1 VFAFLLTLNFNFM
14 PFPPYIPSAL
24 DNAPAFVIRGIK
36 DFPNQPINGVIY
48 LNANTNYTFVGFV
61 DLQGLRLVCKGVCGI
76 IGLTSET
83 SFIASSGLGAGVP
96 LITSTT
102 GGDLTMRNITII
114 NITSGVVFN
123 VSGGGAAQ
131 LNFTALNLFSCNI
144 GTLNNTGNILFTS
157 CALINSYGIIYDT
170 AVGTIAFSQTN
181 MSVPVGKTLMTLAA
195 ALVVSRR
202 FRIKDCP
209 IAVPVGAIG
218 INFVSGVT
226 IPTDM
231 IILNDVGF
239 SGGSADYVVGVLAND
254 LRSRWLENR
263 GVDNSANSGY
273 YSMNDNATATTVSAA
288 NTFYKLAGTT
298 TAGTLQRFAH
308 SNNRLTYTGVLV
320 RSFAISATSC
330 VSASNNNLIQ
340 MQIRR
345 YNSANVLQDVS
356 ASTRST
362 INSNNRAENVTA
374 FLAVVMQANDY
385 IEIWASNSANANI
398 TATELIVM
406 VI

>member
-1 VFAFLLTLNFNFM
+1 M
-14 PFPPYIPSAL
+14 PFPPYVPSAL
-24 DNAPAFVIRGIK
+24 DDTPAFVIRGIK

-83 SFIASSGLGAGVP
+83 SFIVSSGLGVGVP
-96 LITSTT
+96 LITSTS

-123 VSGGGAAQ
+123 VSGGGTAQ
-131 LNFTALNLFSCNI
+131 LNFTALNLFSCNV

-170 AVGTIAFSQTN
+170 AVGTIAFNGCN
-181 MSVPVGKTLMTLAA
+181 MSVPIGQTLMTLAA
-195 ALVVSRR
+195 TLVVSRR

-209 IAVPVGAIG
+209 IVVPVGAIG

-231 IILNDVGF
+231 IVLNDVGF
-239 SGGSADYVVGVLAND
+239 SGGSANYIIGVLADD

-263 GVDNSANSGY
+263 GIDNSANSGY
-273 YSMNDNATATTVSAA
+273 YSMNDNTTATVVSAA
-288 NTFYKLAGTT
+288 NTFFKLAGTT
-298 TAGTLQRFAH
+298 TAGILQRFTH
-308 SNNRLTYTGVLV
+308 SNNRLTYTGALV
-320 RSFAISATSC
+320 RSFAISATAC
-330 VSASNNNLIQ
+330 IAANNNNLIQ

-345 YNSANVLQDVS
+345 YNSLGVLQEVS

-362 INSNNRAENVTA
+362 VNSNNRAENITA
-374 FLAVVMQANDY
+374 FLAVTMQPNNY
-385 IEIWASNSANANI
+385 IEIWASNSANNNM